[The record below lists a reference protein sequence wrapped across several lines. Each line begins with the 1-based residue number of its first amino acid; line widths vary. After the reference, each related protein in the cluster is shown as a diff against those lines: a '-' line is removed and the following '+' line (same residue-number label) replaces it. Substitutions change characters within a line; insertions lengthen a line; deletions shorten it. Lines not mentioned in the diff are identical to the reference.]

1 MSEDQIALQ
10 PAQGATAVGS
20 LGVVLVVDES
30 RLVGELLKA
39 SLAAQS
45 KLQIISASTLQQARE
60 LISLHEDR
68 LLVAVV
74 GRVLRDAPNGEVV
87 DYVCNA
93 NIPAI
98 VLTASWDLELRTATV
113 SQRNVVDYV
122 LKNSP
127 DCIEQVATL
136 ITRIERNQ
144 SIGVVVVDAE
154 KQSRSPTVH
163 WLQALRLKVY
173 EAESGEQALAMLSK
187 NAEIKLVVT
196 DFNTRSM
203 DGVQLA
209 TQIRRKFR
217 RQDIAIVGIADQADR
232 MVSARFIKAGA
243 NDFMHRPFLEE
254 EFACRVIQNI
264 DLIETLQ
271 ALRDAA
277 IRDPLTGLH
286 NRRYLF
292 DAGEAM
298 LASAQRG
305 QVALTLAVI
314 DLDFF
319 KRINDTMGHDAGDEA
334 LRQAAKLLRSA
345 FRKTD
350 IVARIG
356 GEEFCVLAVNMAPE
370 AAAKVFE
377 SVRSN
382 LADLVIRVDDY
393 KFQITASF
401 GVISRFEGAMAEAI
415 KQADEL
421 LYQAKERGRNCVVL
435 QSDIEAK

>member
-1 MSEDQIALQ
+1 MSEDQIAHQ
-10 PAQGATAVGS
+10 PAETTAPVGS

-45 KLQIISASTLQQARE
+45 KLQIVSASTLQQARE
-60 LISLHEDR
+60 LISLHEDQ

-87 DYVCNA
+87 DYVCSA

-154 KQSRSPTVH
+154 KQSRGPTVH

-173 EAESGEQALAMLSK
+173 EADSGEQALAMLSK
-187 NAEIKLVVT
+187 DSAIKLVVT

-401 GVISRFEGAMAEAI
+401 GVVSRFEGAMAEAI

-421 LYQAKERGRNCVVL
+421 LYQAKERGRNCVVM
-435 QSDIEAK
+435 QQDAEAK